1 MNATATAPTLAW
13 AAATDKGPR
22 KDNQDRVV
30 VSPANHPQLDHKGVL
45 LVLCDGVG
53 GEEGGHIAASMASQ
67 AALRSFYDN
76 PSNDAGAALPAMVEH
91 AWQAVRDAA
100 ANGAQFSRMATTL
113 VAAAVQNGVLHMAH
127 VGDSRGY
134 LFRGG
139 KLTQLT
145 DDHTYVNA
153 QLSSGVITQEEALRS
168 VYRGVLTRSLGA
180 ATDHTPAFCSEP
192 LQPGDR
198 ILLCSDGVHGAVDA
212 RAMERVLSEQLDEQR
227 AASALIAMALENRT
241 GDNATVAL
249 LNYGVAAQ
257 RATATL
263 AAAGGAARK
272 RGVGAPA
279 IMGGLVVLAGAALAV
294 AGASGLLRGTPIDPA
309 ALFGTQPL
317 PTATSL
323 STTATLS
330 PSATA
335 KSASAATRA
344 PVNATTLPGARATAE
359 PTAADG
365 ATSTVAPLPSATATR
380 RPTAVPSSTPTP
392 APTQTPPPTLTA
404 GVTVVPVAPQP
415 QPQPQPQPTSQPPA
429 PTSPPENPLPPAE
442 NPPPVIPTAIP

>member
-1 MNATATAPTLAW
+1 MNANATAPTLAW

-76 PSNDAGAALPAMVEH
+76 PAADAGVALTGAVEN
-91 AWQAVRDAA
+91 AWQAVRNAA

-113 VAAAVQNGVLHMAH
+113 VMAAVQNGTLHMAH

-134 LFRGG
+134 LFRAG
-139 KLTQLT
+139 KLRQLT

-153 QLSSGVITQEEALRS
+153 QLTSGVITEEEALRS

-180 ATDHTPAFCSEP
+180 ATDHTPAFCSEA

-198 ILLCSDGVHGAVDA
+198 VLLCSDGVHGAVDA
-212 RAMERVLSEQLDEQR
+212 RAMERVLTEQLDEQR

-249 LNYGVAAQ
+249 LNYGVATQ

-263 AAAGGAARK
+263 AAAGGPARK
-272 RGVGAPA
+272 RGLGAPV
-279 IMGGLVVLAGAALAV
+279 ILIGLLVLTGAALAV
-294 AGASGLLRGTPIDPA
+294 AGASGMLRGTPVDPA
-309 ALFGTQPL
+309 LLFGTQPVNTVA
-317 PTATSL
+317 PIVATS
-323 STTATLS
+323 TPP

-335 KSASAATRA
+335 KSAIAATQA
-344 PVNATTLPGARATAE
+344 PVNATALPGARATAE
-359 PTAADG
+359 PTAAAG
-365 ATSTVAPLPSATATR
+365 ATSTVAPLPSATSTR
-380 RPTAVPSSTPTP
+380 RPTAVPSATSTL
-392 APTQTPPPTLTA
+392 APTRTSPPTLTA
-404 GVTVVPVAPQP
+404 AVTEVPVAPQP
-415 QPQPQPQPTSQPPA
+415 QPQPQPPSA
-429 PTSPPENPLPPAE
+429 PPENPLTPP
-442 NPPPVIPTAIP
+442 